1 MSIDSI
7 RNGHFVNTY
16 LNLISLSEDAP
27 AEKFNSNSEYYR
39 LSSLGPSLPKIKVK
53 LPKKTT
59 PGHENLEKRIK
70 IQLKSIKVP
79 FKFTTQLEG
88 VPVSATVYKVKSDAI
103 NEVSLLKDA
112 GISPENIKILVK
124 GKVLLDSANLRELS
138 GDQDQLTFMCTV
150 SQPVAKEPRPSDPG
164 DSDLNDV
171 AFNKDITYEVSES
184 TWSKLNKVLIDDLGQ
199 QKADYVLSK
208 FKESLA

>member
-1 MSIDSI
+1 MSIGSI
-7 RNGHFVNTY
+7 NNGHFVNTY

-27 AEKFNSNSEYYR
+27 ADNFNSNSEYYR

-59 PGHENLEKRIK
+59 LGHDNLEKKIK

-79 FKFTTQLEG
+79 FKFNTQLEA
-88 VPVSATVYKVKSDAI
+88 VPVSATVYKVKSDTI
-103 NEVSLLKDA
+103 SDVPLLKDA

-124 GKVLLDSANLRELS
+124 GKVLLDSASLHEFS

-150 SQPVAKEPRPSDPG
+150 SQPVAKESKPADPG

-171 AFNKDITYEVSES
+171 ALDKDTTPNIPES
-184 TWSKLNKVLIDDLGQ
+184 TWSKLNKVLIDDLGR
-199 QKADYVLSK
+199 QKADYVLGK
-208 FKESLA
+208 FRDSLA